1 MSLPPSLHAQD
12 RRSCNGRRVLGIE
25 IDLSNM
31 HLLRNDLP
39 PPPTQ
44 PARQPACPARRP
56 PSLPASH
63 RPAPTHTPARSPA
76 RLIARDSAVR
86 CTTNDATSQSNRM
99 HDTSNRSRPPS
110 PPTSPPIQPVHLAIV
125 PDPRR
130 AALPHTCALT
140 PARLAAKP
148 GREHVADRRGEY
160 RDVRGIRRFFNNL
173 APSKFTVRHCGILG
187 HFWPG
192 MKAVT
197 YRPKL
202 FGFVRIDGRYIVWHF
217 LLRLRM

>member
-1 MSLPPSLHAQD
+1 MSLPPSLNAQD

-31 HLLRNDLP
+31 HLLRNNLP

-99 HDTSNRSRPPS
+99 HNTINRSRPPS

-148 GREHVADRRGEY
+148 GREHVADRRGEHFSSP
-160 RDVRGIRRFFNNL
+160 RGEL
-173 APSKFTVRHCGILG
+173 
-187 HFWPG
+187 
-192 MKAVT
+192 M
-197 YRPKL
+197 Y
-202 FGFVRIDGRYIVWHF
+202 
-217 LLRLRM
+217 